1 MNFHARR
8 QCWTHFFIF
17 PSLVAPNCALR
28 APPLL
33 RLTHTSL
40 NDSQTIHFSPSSLLS
55 RTLWSHNEIGRFY
68 LTTEVQIRIRTR
80 AADSLFKVTTLK
92 RTSIVW
98 RTEKDGERNEWDRV
112 LENSS
117 DTPLRIQYVLSM
129 TTRNPFR
136 WSALPILSFR
146 PSTDDQLHPPF
157 GNKKKTVAL
166 LISTIVVLGLSAHL
180 FSVLADPA
188 RSEC

>member
-1 MNFHARR
+1 MLVDNVEHTFSFFQVWSRPTALFVRPPSSASR
-8 QCWTHFFIF
+8 TRLWTIRKRSFFF
-17 PSLVAPNCALR
+17 
-28 APPLL
+28 
-33 RLTHTSL
+33 
-40 NDSQTIHFSPSSLLS
+40 PSSLLS
-55 RTLWSHNEIGRFY
+55 RTIWSHNEIGRFY
-68 LTTEVQIRIRTR
+68 LTTEVQIRTRTR

-157 GNKKKTVAL
+157 GTKKKTVAL

-188 RSEC
+188 RSECQK

>member
-1 MNFHARR
+1 MLVDNVEHTFHFSKFGRA
-8 QCWTHFFIF
+8 Q
-17 PSLVAPNCALR
+17 LR
-28 APPLL
+28 SSCAPPSSASRT
-33 RLTHTSL
+33 RLWTIRQRSVFFSL
-40 NDSQTIHFSPSSLLS
+40 SSLLS
-55 RTLWSHNEIGRFY
+55 RTPWSHNEIGRFY
-68 LTTEVQIRIRTR
+68 LTTKIQTRTR
-80 AADSLFKVTTLK
+80 ATGSLFKVITLK

-157 GNKKKTVAL
+157 GTKTVAL

-188 RSEC
+188 RSECQK